1 MDILASDDFKK
12 VLDKEIKKFK
22 SYMLDEDYEEFSS
35 YPPERFFALYMYS
48 LVNNSNG
55 LKKVKKKCL
64 INNVSEKEFNKIIY
78 NCIKFIDKTHRG
90 CWSFYEATMLDIPVE
105 QIHTTTLT
113 YTII

>member
-64 INNVSEKEFNKIIY
+64 KNNVSEKEFNKIIY
-78 NCIKFIDKTHRG
+78 NCMRFIDKTERKI
-90 CWSFYEATMLDIPVE
+90 WSFYEATILDIPVE
-105 QIHTTTLT
+105 EISELTLT
-113 YTII
+113 YTIM

>member
-78 NCIKFIDKTHRG
+78 NCMRFIDKTHRG
-90 CWSFYEATMLDIPVE
+90 CWSFHEITELNIPVE
-105 QIHTTTLT
+105 EIQELT
-113 YTII
+113 INYTIL